1 MENVTDIVLDEL
13 LTLHAEVTALR
24 VMTGAGLSDDPTRY
38 YDKVL
43 ADIDGFTL
51 ALPMTDKQRA
61 IVRERLQQ
69 ARDIYVENLR
79 FVRPGGWRGVLHWV
93 GRSAKRA
100 RLVMIG
106 APASPSSG
114 AGALR

>member
-1 MENVTDIVLDEL
+1 METVTDIVLDEL

-51 ALPMTDKQRA
+51 ALPLTDKQRA
-61 IVRERLQQ
+61 IVRERIQQ
-69 ARDIYVENLR
+69 ARDIYVANLSV
-79 FVRPGGWRGVLHWV
+79 VRPGGWRGVLQWV
-93 GRSAKRA
+93 GRAFKKA
-100 RLVMIG
+100 RLVV
-106 APASPSSG
+106 
-114 AGALR
+114 AGPGRA